1 MKIGRFTKLAEKM
14 VLDIPEAF
22 LRGLN
27 GGIVVVEE
35 AKPDPEID
43 GVYILGE
50 YIEDPFGL
58 GRFIVIYHGSFAAL
72 YSREPET
79 VWKEELWATLL
90 HEIQHHLEALAG
102 VDDLDREDARILAEF
117 KSWSRQEH
125 RE

>member
-1 MKIGRFTKLAEKM
+1 M

-22 LRGLN
+22 LRDLN

-58 GRFIVIYHGSFAAL
+58 GRLIVIYHGSFAAL

-79 VWKEELWATLL
+79 VWKEELRATLL

-117 KSWSRQEH
+117 KNWARQE
-125 RE
+125 RGK